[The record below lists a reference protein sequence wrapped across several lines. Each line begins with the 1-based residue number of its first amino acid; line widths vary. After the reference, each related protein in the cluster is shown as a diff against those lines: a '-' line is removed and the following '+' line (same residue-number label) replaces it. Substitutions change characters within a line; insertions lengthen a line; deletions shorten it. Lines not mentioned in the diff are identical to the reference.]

1 MFLSLSLSAGFSAHK
16 SSPLLSPPAS
26 SLPLFSVHTRS
37 DPEALEC
44 CWLVAATPKQTLV
57 PQPAVWAT
65 IRYCSNRSQCVC
77 VCAWLHAFIAF
88 NSFVAVSVCTACKGE
103 TLWVCGDCWICEAF
117 TVTRVLFFNWFKSA
131 SAYLVSGE
139 KSSNYLCFQRGFEVI
154 NYSHCKLTAEW
165 HSKMIFTLLFF

>member
-1 MFLSLSLSAGFSAHK
+1 MIWICEPPVSSYFQLQQSCMCFVVFFSNPSFPPLRLRCSSHFKASFIPAVFDPLLGVCTLDLYSRCFCLSLSFCWFLCPQILPP
-16 SSPLLSPPAS
+16 PLAS

-88 NSFVAVSVCTACKGE
+88 N
-103 TLWVCGDCWICEAF
+103 
-117 TVTRVLFFNWFKSA
+117 
-131 SAYLVSGE
+131 
-139 KSSNYLCFQRGFEVI
+139 
-154 NYSHCKLTAEW
+154 
-165 HSKMIFTLLFF
+165 

>member
-1 MFLSLSLSAGFSAHK
+1 MIWICEPPVSSYFQLQQSCMCFVVFFLIRRFLLCVCVAPPTLKPLSYLLSLILCWEFVHLICTLGVSVSLFLSAGFSAHK

-26 SLPLFSVHTRS
+26 PLFSVHTRS

-88 NSFVAVSVCTACKGE
+88 N
-103 TLWVCGDCWICEAF
+103 
-117 TVTRVLFFNWFKSA
+117 
-131 SAYLVSGE
+131 
-139 KSSNYLCFQRGFEVI
+139 
-154 NYSHCKLTAEW
+154 
-165 HSKMIFTLLFF
+165 

>member
-1 MFLSLSLSAGFSAHK
+1 MIWICEPPVSSYFQLQQSCMCFVVFFLIRRFILCVCVAPPTLKPLSYLLSLILCWEFVHLICTLCVSVSLFLSAGFSAHK

-26 SLPLFSVHTRS
+26 SSPLFSVHTRS

-65 IRYCSNRSQCVC
+65 IRYCSNRSQCLC

-88 NSFVAVSVCTACKGE
+88 N
-103 TLWVCGDCWICEAF
+103 
-117 TVTRVLFFNWFKSA
+117 
-131 SAYLVSGE
+131 
-139 KSSNYLCFQRGFEVI
+139 
-154 NYSHCKLTAEW
+154 
-165 HSKMIFTLLFF
+165 

>member
-1 MFLSLSLSAGFSAHK
+1 MSALLEWSEFVSLPFPHIFSSNNRACALLFFFLIRRFLLCVCVAPPTLKPLSYLLSLILCWEFVHLICTLGVSVSLFLSAGFSAHK

-77 VCAWLHAFIAF
+77 AWFHAFIAF
-88 NSFVAVSVCTACKGE
+88 N
-103 TLWVCGDCWICEAF
+103 
-117 TVTRVLFFNWFKSA
+117 
-131 SAYLVSGE
+131 
-139 KSSNYLCFQRGFEVI
+139 
-154 NYSHCKLTAEW
+154 
-165 HSKMIFTLLFF
+165 

>member
-1 MFLSLSLSAGFSAHK
+1 MIWICEPPVSSYFQLQQSCMCFVVFFLICRFLLCVCVAPPTLKPLSYLLSLILCWEFVHLICTLGVSVSLFLSAGFSAHK
-16 SSPLLSPPAS
+16 SSPLLSPLAS
-26 SLPLFSVHTRS
+26 PLFSVHTRS

-88 NSFVAVSVCTACKGE
+88 N
-103 TLWVCGDCWICEAF
+103 
-117 TVTRVLFFNWFKSA
+117 
-131 SAYLVSGE
+131 
-139 KSSNYLCFQRGFEVI
+139 
-154 NYSHCKLTAEW
+154 
-165 HSKMIFTLLFF
+165 

>member
-1 MFLSLSLSAGFSAHK
+1 MIWICEPPVSSYFQLQQSCMCFVVFFLIRRFLLCVCVAPPTLKPLSYLLSLILCWEFVHLICTLGVSVSLFLSAGFSAHK

-88 NSFVAVSVCTACKGE
+88 N
-103 TLWVCGDCWICEAF
+103 
-117 TVTRVLFFNWFKSA
+117 
-131 SAYLVSGE
+131 
-139 KSSNYLCFQRGFEVI
+139 
-154 NYSHCKLTAEW
+154 
-165 HSKMIFTLLFF
+165 

>member
-1 MFLSLSLSAGFSAHK
+1 MIWICEPPVSSYFQLQQSCMCFVVFFLIRRFLLCVCVAPPTLKPLSYLLSLILCWEFVHLICTLCVSVSLFLSAGFSAHK

-26 SLPLFSVHTRS
+26 SSPLFSVHTRS

-77 VCAWLHAFIAF
+77 VCVWLHAFIAF
-88 NSFVAVSVCTACKGE
+88 N
-103 TLWVCGDCWICEAF
+103 
-117 TVTRVLFFNWFKSA
+117 
-131 SAYLVSGE
+131 
-139 KSSNYLCFQRGFEVI
+139 
-154 NYSHCKLTAEW
+154 
-165 HSKMIFTLLFF
+165 

>member
-1 MFLSLSLSAGFSAHK
+1 MIWICEPPVSSYFQLQQSCMCFVVFFLIRRFLLCVAPPTLKPLSYLLSLILCWEFVHLICTLGVSVSLFLSAGFSAHK

-88 NSFVAVSVCTACKGE
+88 N
-103 TLWVCGDCWICEAF
+103 
-117 TVTRVLFFNWFKSA
+117 
-131 SAYLVSGE
+131 
-139 KSSNYLCFQRGFEVI
+139 
-154 NYSHCKLTAEW
+154 
-165 HSKMIFTLLFF
+165 

>member
-1 MFLSLSLSAGFSAHK
+1 MIWICEPPVSSYFQLQQSCMCFVVFFLLRRFLLCVCVAPPTLKPLSYLLSLILCWEFVHLICTLGVSVSLFLSAGFSAHK

-88 NSFVAVSVCTACKGE
+88 N
-103 TLWVCGDCWICEAF
+103 
-117 TVTRVLFFNWFKSA
+117 
-131 SAYLVSGE
+131 
-139 KSSNYLCFQRGFEVI
+139 
-154 NYSHCKLTAEW
+154 
-165 HSKMIFTLLFF
+165 